1 MKIPALLL
9 FIAIATAAPAASKLN
24 VLLLVADDLRAE
36 LGCLGDRQIISP
48 NIDRLANRGRLF
60 TRAYCQQA
68 VCNPSRASF
77 MSGLRPDTIQVWDLK
92 ASFRKLFPQHQTLPQ
107 LFKDN
112 GYDTRC
118 IGKIYHNTGNLGDPV
133 SWSKPAVHH
142 EGPHWADTVTAQ
154 RKNLKKK
161 AGVPAVERFEVDD
174 TAYWDGHIARK
185 AAAALG
191 ELKDKPFFL
200 AVGFWRPHLPFV
212 APQKYWD
219 LYNPRDLPMPTSWF
233 PPENCP
239 PIALHDSR
247 EMRGYGGVPK
257 LPLTP
262 KSTRHLRHGYYASI
276 TFMDRQIG
284 LVMDALE
291 RNGLRDNTIVI
302 FVSDHGFH
310 LAEHGLWCKT
320 SCFEFDARVPMII
333 STPNMKQAGMP
344 SQSLAELIDLYPT
357 LAELAGLQAPV
368 VLDGTSLVP
377 ILNDPGASVKTA
389 AFTQHPRPAYSREPA
404 PVMGVSIRSNSARY
418 TEWRNRETGEIQA
431 REFYDH
437 RTDAQET
444 RNAVGLKSKQSEIRK
459 LATLLAEQFP
469 R

>member
-1 MKIPALLL
+1 VKLAALLL
-9 FIAIATAAPAASKLN
+9 FCAITLAARSAPKPN

-36 LGCLGDRQIISP
+36 LGCLGNRQIISP
-48 NIDRLANRGRLF
+48 NIDRLAKRGRLF

-77 MSGLRPDTIQVWDLK
+77 MSGLRPDTIEVWDLK
-92 ASFRKLFPQHQTLPQ
+92 ANFRKLFPKHQTLPQ

-133 SWSKPAVHH
+133 SWSEPAVYH
-142 EGPHWADTVTAQ
+142 EGPHWADTVTAK
-154 RKNLKKK
+154 RGNLKKK
-161 AGVPAVERFEVDD
+161 AGVPAVENFDVND
-174 TAYWDGHIARK
+174 TDYWDGHIARQ
-185 AAAALG
+185 AAATLG
-191 ELKDKPFFL
+191 ELKDRPFFL

-212 APQKYWD
+212 APKRYWD
-219 LYNPRDLPMPTSWF
+219 LYNPHDLPMPTSWF
-233 PPENCP
+233 PPEKCP

-247 EMRGYGGVPK
+247 EMKGYDGVPK

-276 TFMDRQIG
+276 SFMDRQIG
-284 LVMDALE
+284 MVLDALDQ
-291 RNGLRDNTIVI
+291 NGLRDNTIVI
-302 FVSDHGFH
+302 FISDHGFH

-333 STPNMKQAGMP
+333 STPDMKNRGTP

-357 LAELAGLQAPV
+357 LAELAGLPAPK

-377 ILNDPGASVKTA
+377 VLKNPEAKVKAA
-389 AFTQHPRPAYSREPA
+389 AFTQHPRPAYSRAPA
-404 PVMGVSIRSNSARY
+404 PVMGVSIRSESARY
-418 TEWRNRETGEIQA
+418 TEWRNRKTGKVQA

-437 RTDAQET
+437 RRDPQET
-444 RNAVGLKSKQSEIRK
+444 RNTADVAGNQSQIQA
-459 LATLLAEQFP
+459 LSALLTEQFP